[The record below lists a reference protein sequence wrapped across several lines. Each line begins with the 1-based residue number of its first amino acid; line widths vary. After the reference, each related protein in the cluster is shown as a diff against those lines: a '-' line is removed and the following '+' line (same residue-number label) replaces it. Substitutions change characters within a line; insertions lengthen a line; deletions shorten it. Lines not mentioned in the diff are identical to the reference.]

1 VVVSAATG
9 TGKTLIADFVIDKV
23 IGETVKQNLPSNQD
37 SERQAI
43 KEESTKYNGPGPR
56 IVYTAPLKALSN
68 QKYREFTTEYGS
80 EAVGILTGDV
90 QINPRAPL
98 VIMTTEIYRNMLVS
112 NDQALN
118 NIEYTIFDEVHYL
131 SDFERGTVWEESIIF
146 SPDHVKFLCLSAT
159 VPNANEL
166 AGWIKSI
173 KGQPI
178 DVIEWAERA
187 VPLKYY
193 LFDSKLGICGVS
205 DLRSAIRHEM
215 KLEEELLKDLRRKR
229 KSKRWHKYKKLRKK
243 RGELTPPPSH
253 VALVAELK
261 EKNMLPA
268 LLFSFSRRDCQNK
281 ARELAGSFNFGNP
294 EGRSMAKKLFAAH
307 VDPELNDLESV
318 QLVKLVLDRG
328 IGVHHAGL
336 LPGLKVTVEKLFALG
351 HLKALYATETFAL
364 GVNMPARSVG
374 FLGLRKF
381 DGTRNRNLLSNEFS
395 QCSGRAGRR
404 GIDEIGYVVSL
415 MSRNKSEL
423 SEYQTMLSSEL
434 EPIIS
439 QFTLSYNTVIN
450 LVKNHSPAE
459 REVILKSSFDYYIR
473 RKNKKHMWVMRR
485 YNQYLKVLNKL
496 RYLDGEKVTKKGE
509 FASGIY
515 TYELLV
521 SEIFATGL
529 YKRLDNIALAIILT
543 AIMYEERR
551 DDHFKF
557 DRETNYYEQI
567 ISVLGRNPVVAS
579 EINYMSLKRMC
590 FFVRRWCEG

>member
-1 VVVSAATG
+1 
-9 TGKTLIADFVIDKV
+9 
-23 IGETVKQNLPSNQD
+23 
-37 SERQAI
+37 
-43 KEESTKYNGPGPR
+43 
-56 IVYTAPLKALSN
+56 
-68 QKYREFTTEYGS
+68 
-80 EAVGILTGDV
+80 
-90 QINPRAPL
+90 
-98 VIMTTEIYRNMLVS
+98 
-112 NDQALN
+112 
-118 NIEYTIFDEVHYL
+118 
-131 SDFERGTVWEESIIF
+131 
-146 SPDHVKFLCLSAT
+146 LSAT

-193 LFDSKLGICGVS
+193 LFDSKLGICGIS
-205 DLRSAIRHEM
+205 DLRSAIRQEM
-215 KLEEELLKDLRRKR
+215 KLEEELLRNLRRRR
-229 KSKRWHKYKKLRKK
+229 KSKRWHKYKKMRKK
-243 RGELTPPPSH
+243 RRELTPPPSH
-253 VALVAELK
+253 IDLMAELK

-294 EGRSMAKKLFAAH
+294 EGRSLAKKLFAEN

-381 DGTRNRNLLSNEFS
+381 DGTRNRSLLSNEFS

-404 GIDEIGYVVSL
+404 GIDEIGYVVTL
-415 MSRNKSEL
+415 MSRNKSDL
-423 SEYQTMLSSEL
+423 SDYQAMSSSEL

-450 LVKNHSPAE
+450 LVKNHSPSE
-459 REVILKSSFDYYIR
+459 REQVLKSSFDYYIR

-567 ISVLGRNPVVAS
+567 ISVLSRNPVVAS

-590 FFVRRWCEG
+590 FFVRRWCEGAEFYELLEIANLAEGDIIHIFRNAIDLARQVMRATDDPSLKIRMEEIIEMIDHDVVSVSF